1 MEFKK
6 LEIKQEG
13 NGFKRLI
20 TSNHFKKSVIYI
32 LIGAV
37 LGIVFTYFSEGRSF
51 SQLSLRDMV
60 TNILTGAFIG
70 FFLTNSPCARNKC

>member
-6 LEIKQEG
+6 LEIKHEVPWI
-13 NGFKRLI
+13 KRILK
-20 TSNHFKKSVIYI
+20 SSHFKKSMLFI

-37 LGIVFTYFSEGRSF
+37 AGLIFTLIVERNNLETLNNRDLFTNLF
-51 SQLSLRDMV
+51 
-60 TNILTGAFIG
+60 TGAFIG